1 MAQKLLK
8 GMLNWLLSG
17 NGGRIMSSSRGILIR
32 VFVFLLTAAVL
43 SGCEGGRLGSGGI
56 TPLGSAAEYIAT
68 GWEKFDKAQYTAAIS
83 DFNQALERE
92 PSENERAESNMG
104 LGWSYARRDGIQ
116 NGQKY
121 FEDSESHYKDS
132 KMGLAGAYFSNANR
146 EDYYKAI
153 DLLERIGLSSTDFVY
168 KPEHNIGVTNA
179 EAHALIGILYY
190 YTDNEGA
197 AQSHLEVAKI
207 HDDQI
212 STSVDEIY
220 DQLGE
225 IL

>member
-1 MAQKLLK
+1 
-8 GMLNWLLSG
+8 
-17 NGGRIMSSSRGILIR
+17 MSSGKSILIKF
-32 VFVFLLTAAVL
+32 FVFLLTAAVL

-68 GWEKFDKAQYTAAIS
+68 GWEKFDKSQYTSAIS
-83 DFNQALERE
+83 DFNMALERE
-92 PSENERAESNMG
+92 PNDTERAESNMG

-116 NGQKY
+116 SGQRY
-121 FEDSESHYKDS
+121 FEDSEKYFKDA

-146 EDYYKAI
+146 EDYYRAL
-153 DLLERIGLSSTDFVY
+153 DLLERIGLSSTDFNY
-168 KPEHNIGVTNA
+168 TPLHNIGVTNA

-190 YTDNEGA
+190 FTGNEGA
-197 AQSHLEVAKI
+197 AQSHLETAKI
-207 HDDQI
+207 HDNRI

-220 DQLGE
+220 SQLGE